1 MGETYLLC
9 RPLGGFN
16 DSLCEIEKCWRYAET
31 RGRRLIID
39 SSRSGLHDDF
49 WKYFVVKGRGDTVL
63 RQGLD
68 DATLNRLDVVPK
80 MIEGRI
86 DAYTTRYSDSA
97 RHYVESKSG
106 EPVTFRFDL
115 DYRETLL
122 VHEQSWVGAFVS
134 TNCLNRLKF
143 TDLVRKEID
152 RRLEGHDLENY
163 IGIHVRHTDYKTNY
177 KAFFSAIR
185 EKVSNKTVLLC
196 ADNVEVFRYANSFFR
211 TNKVVRLSSFD
222 DGDGK
227 PLHAVKSRNQL
238 EVNLE
243 MLADLIGLARTQTLV
258 STNVAEINRP
268 SGFSLLALS
277 LKKYPQVVK
286 GLMSP

>member
-1 MGETYLLC
+1 MSETYLLC

-31 RGRRLIID
+31 RGRRLIVD

-49 WKYFVVKGRGDTVL
+49 WNYFVIRGNEDTVL
-63 RQGLD
+63 QQGLD
-68 DATLNRLDVVPK
+68 DAILNGMEVVPK

-86 DAYTTRYSDSA
+86 DTYRTRYSDSA
-97 RHYVESKSG
+97 RYYVEENSG
-106 EPVTFRFDL
+106 EPVSFNFDL
-115 DYRETLL
+115 DYRESLL

-134 TNCLNRLKF
+134 TNCLSRLRF
-143 TDLVRKEID
+143 TDWVRKEIE

-185 EKVSNKTVLLC
+185 ERVSNKTLLLC
-196 ADNVEVFRYANSFFR
+196 ADNVEVFRYANNFFR
-211 TNKVVRLSSFD
+211 KNKVVRLSSFD
-222 DGDGK
+222 DGEGK
-227 PLHAVKSRNQL
+227 PLHAVKSKNQF
-238 EVNLE
+238 EVNVEL
-243 MLADLIGLARTQTLV
+243 LTDLIALARTKTLI
-258 STNVAEINRP
+258 STNVTQINRP
-268 SGFSLLALS
+268 SGYSLLALS

-286 GLMSP
+286 GLMSR